1 MNKKIY
7 YNNLYDYYQG
17 LLTEK
22 QRQYF
27 IDYYCYDLSLSE
39 MAENY
44 EISRNA
50 IFKQLKQVEKKLDL
64 YEETLQCFQKKQE
77 VLKLVKEES
86 LRKRIE
92 EIL

>member
-64 YEETLQCFQKKQE
+64 YEETLQCFHKKQE
-77 VLKLVKEES
+77 VLNLVKEES

>member
-64 YEETLQCFQKKQE
+64 YEETLQCFHKKQE

>member
-1 MNKKIY
+1 MDKKIY
-7 YNNLYDYYQG
+7 YNNLYDYYQD

-27 IDYYCYDLSLSE
+27 VDYYEYDLSLSE

-44 EISRNA
+44 DVSRNA
-50 IFKQLKQVEKKLDL
+50 VFKQLKQVEKKLDL
-64 YEETLQCFQKKQE
+64 YEETLQCFHKKQE
-77 VLKLVKEES
+77 VLAFVQDEH